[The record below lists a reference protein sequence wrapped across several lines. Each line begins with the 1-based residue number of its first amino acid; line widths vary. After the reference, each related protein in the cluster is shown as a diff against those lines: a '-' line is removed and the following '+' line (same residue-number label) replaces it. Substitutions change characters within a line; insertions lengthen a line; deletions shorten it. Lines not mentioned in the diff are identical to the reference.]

1 MTDISLRRMKLPRS
15 NSNQV
20 VVYTCGR
27 DKIAK
32 DPCLTV
38 RSLGLL
44 QDSRLSISGQ
54 EIQGFAF
61 YRKLKKTNKKTLK
74 YLQMQ

>member
-1 MTDISLRRMKLPRS
+1 MTDISLRRMKLPSS

-32 DPCLTV
+32 DLCLTV
-38 RSLGLL
+38 RRLGLL
-44 QDSRLSISGQ
+44 QDSRLSITGQ
-54 EIQGFAF
+54 EIQGSAF

-74 YLQMQ
+74 